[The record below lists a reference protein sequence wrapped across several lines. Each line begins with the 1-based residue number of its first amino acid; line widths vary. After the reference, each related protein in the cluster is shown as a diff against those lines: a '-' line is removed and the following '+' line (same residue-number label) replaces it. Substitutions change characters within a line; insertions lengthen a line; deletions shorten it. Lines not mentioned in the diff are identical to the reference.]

1 MRSHS
6 FYSDPKPSSREIP
19 MSEAAAH
26 RQTPYV
32 AAPRL
37 PSPETLPIPPLT
49 RDYGQ
54 AKADLT
60 EYGMCLFA
68 DALSTDELETLRGAI
83 DRQAD
88 AESRL
93 GDLAPPGAR
102 GSNKQG
108 LSNLVNKGRVF
119 LDIIERTETDE
130 LAGYLLGK
138 HFLLSSLTGG
148 VFHGATTEP
157 QPLHRDQGQVPAT
170 ADFPAACNLFY
181 LLDDF
186 HPDNGGT
193 CIVPGSHRWAPE
205 HQINPPAREQELQIE
220 APAGTIFCWDGR
232 LWHGTGVNK
241 TGEPR
246 RHITTYCCLPWMRQ
260 QENWGVTCLQE
271 VLDEASPKLR
281 ARLGLRTYGTLG
293 MMSGTHTGGEGTT
306 LGNYDVEIPEYV
318 IGENAE
324 LHRVRRT
331 SRDTESES
339 A

>member
-1 MRSHS
+1 
-6 FYSDPKPSSREIP
+6 

>member
-1 MRSHS
+1 
-6 FYSDPKPSSREIP
+6 

-331 SRDTESES
+331 SRDTGSES